1 MTQATQTSYLQPY
14 LEAAREHGAGF
25 GALLWAS
32 VRSQRARFAAICR
45 AQDLTDKSVLDAGC
59 GRADLMAYLSERGRT
74 PADYIGLEAVPAL
87 ADAADARKLPRTRI
101 LRGDFVRDP
110 RRLFVGAD
118 VIIFSGSL
126 NTIDDDAFY
135 TVLRRAWDAAGET
148 VVFNFLSSNLLAGKD
163 YLVWRPIEEVNQFVG
178 RLSSDITVL
187 ADYMDGDCTIAI
199 RKPPD

>member
-87 ADAADARKLPRTRI
+87 ADAADARKLPRTR
-101 LRGDFVRDP
+101 
-110 RRLFVGAD
+110 
-118 VIIFSGSL
+118 
-126 NTIDDDAFY
+126 
-135 TVLRRAWDAAGET
+135 
-148 VVFNFLSSNLLAGKD
+148 
-163 YLVWRPIEEVNQFVG
+163 
-178 RLSSDITVL
+178 
-187 ADYMDGDCTIAI
+187 
-199 RKPPD
+199 